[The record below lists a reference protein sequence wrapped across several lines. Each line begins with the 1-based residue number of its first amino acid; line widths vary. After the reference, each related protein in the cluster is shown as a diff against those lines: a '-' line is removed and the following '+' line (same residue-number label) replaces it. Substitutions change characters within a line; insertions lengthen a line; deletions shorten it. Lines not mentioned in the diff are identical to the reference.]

1 MEEYTARK
9 DICTQRID
17 IQIWDG
23 NRVSIFNHGLVLQQ
37 CAEQV
42 LPSLPITCIRQ
53 QGLLSWHNTT
63 IQEQLHDSWATE
75 MPSNVKEVHNF
86 LHQPQTSQYMPNVC
100 HADPETID
108 HLFRTCTFVRAMVRT
123 LVSILIILLFLLSGS
138 GLCQHNEPAD
148 IMKTKSPSE
157 IAQLTIA
164 LHHPCHASHKAS
176 ATPFLHSIFTAPL
189 HCIRQLGMG
198 YQSRDSHN
206 TGVETGDKIN
216 ELMGN
221 QMMKMEAE
229 IINEMA
235 KQRLEANSASGM
247 AVNDE
252 CKTKFL
258 ELKAKRNYRFIVFKI
273 EENLQQI
280 VVEKVGAPKDSYE
293 KLCSSLPSDE
303 CRYAVYDFDFTTDE
317 NCQKSKIFFIAWSPD
332 TSRVRSKMLYASSK
346 DRFRRELDGVQ
357 VELQATDPSEMSF
370 DIVKERAF

>member
-1 MEEYTARK
+1 MSCVQAPKTILNSSDRIARSFWWGHDYHK
-9 DICTQRID
+9 RGLHLCRWEQLCRPMHLGGLGIRQSKYMNDALVAMQAWHILANPRVHAANPSCEILHEAKLYGGIILSRNIVVM
-17 IQIWDG
+17 G
-23 NRVSIFNHGLVLQQ
+23 NSVLSAQ
-37 CAEQV
+37 
-42 LPSLPITCIRQ
+42 LPSPTSDKPEIRSPPRSPPSHPARLP
-53 QGLLSWHNTT
+53 TT
-63 IQEQLHDSWATE
+63 
-75 MPSNVKEVHNF
+75 
-86 LHQPQTSQYMPNVC
+86 
-100 HADPETID
+100 
-108 HLFRTCTFVRAMVRT
+108 R
-123 LVSILIILLFLLSGS
+123 
-138 GLCQHNEPAD
+138 
-148 IMKTKSPSE
+148 
-157 IAQLTIA
+157 LTIA

-176 ATPFLHSIFTAPL
+176 ATPSLHSNFTAPL

-206 TGVETGDKIN
+206 TGEETGDNIN

-221 QMMKMEAE
+221 QMMKMEAA

-235 KQRLEANSASGM
+235 KQRLEVGGGCEKMMKANSASGM

-258 ELKAKRNYRFIVFKI
+258 ELKAKRHYRFIVFKI

>member
-1 MEEYTARK
+1 MHLDGLGIRQSKYMNDALVAMQAWHILSNPQGFMQRTLLAKHCTKQNYMKSVKIQAWFGIATVCGASIAKFADYLHKTAGSPPRSPPSHPA
-9 DICTQRID
+9 R
-17 IQIWDG
+17 
-23 NRVSIFNHGLVLQQ
+23 
-37 CAEQV
+37 
-42 LPSLPITCIRQ
+42 LPST
-53 QGLLSWHNTT
+53 
-63 IQEQLHDSWATE
+63 
-75 MPSNVKEVHNF
+75 
-86 LHQPQTSQYMPNVC
+86 
-100 HADPETID
+100 
-108 HLFRTCTFVRAMVRT
+108 
-123 LVSILIILLFLLSGS
+123 
-138 GLCQHNEPAD
+138 
-148 IMKTKSPSE
+148 
-157 IAQLTIA
+157 QLTIA
-164 LHHPCHASHKAS
+164 LQHPCHASHKAS
-176 ATPFLHSIFTAPL
+176 ATPSLHSNFTAPL

-216 ELMGN
+216 ELMGKK
-221 QMMKMEAE
+221 MMKMEGA
-229 IINEMA
+229 IISEMA